1 MIGELILLG
10 IISSVSSQMLHHMM
24 TPEELNNIFSVKNSA
39 EVPTYDVV
47 PVSITKPRNR
57 RYNDLYLTTTRFGE
71 NLKLWLTPL
80 DGILVGENVPILSLY
95 HNPAYSWEPKMIN
108 HTGDVKLF
116 LPLMYE
122 NTLHATTVAV
132 NNHPNGRHTLTGYIG
147 NSYIQ
152 PVPPRLMEHARRRRS
167 LNNTLE
173 HEFDNQIYHIIRKIP
188 ETDVKFQSQAI
199 EIPAMRNTT
208 SRSKRLFPQIV
219 YPEVLVIVDFNYSAF
234 IGNHS
239 IDKLIY
245 LMAFWNG
252 VDMRF
257 RSLENPRVRLNIAGF
272 IFAEDTKVLPYMQ
285 IKNGLLTNSGHQLR
299 YKGNWWYGL
308 QGYFPIN
315 YDLAVTM
322 TPFRLC
328 DGFPRK
334 CNILGQAYVQGA
346 CLVDHN
352 KRTIDKVAFVR
363 DRGAYDGI
371 QTAAHELGHLFGMK
385 HDGQE
390 NKNCPDENGYIMTTY
405 DKFTPQAFDWSNCSL
420 IDMHNYLRSER
431 GWCLYN
437 YPKQGEPVRR
447 YLPGRRMN
455 ADEQCKMLVNGTA
468 TVIDDHICAQLKCS
482 ESDGWA
488 LPEAAEGTP
497 CGSGKLCL
505 HGKCVLETK
514 IV

>member
-1 MIGELILLG
+1 MIGKLILLG

-24 TPEELNNIFSVKNSA
+24 TPEELNNIFSVKNTA

-57 RYNDLYLTTTRFGE
+57 RYTGLHLTTTRFGE
-71 NLKLWLTPL
+71 NLKLWLNPI
-80 DGILVGENVPILSLY
+80 DGILVGENVPILALHY
-95 HNPAYSWEPKMIN
+95 NPANPSVPIIN
-108 HTGDVKLF
+108 DHTGALKSL
-116 LPLMYE
+116 LPLMYK

-173 HEFDNQIYHIIRKIP
+173 HESDNQIYHIIRKIP
-188 ETDVKFQSQAI
+188 EIDVKFHSQAI
-199 EIPAMRNTT
+199 EIPASRNIT
-208 SRSKRLFPQIV
+208 SRTKRSFPQTV
-219 YPEVLVIVDFNYSAF
+219 YPEVLVIVEYNYF
-234 IGNHS
+234 MTIGSNLM
-239 IDKLIY
+239 DKLIY

-252 VDMRF
+252 VDMRY
-257 RSLENPRVRLNIAGF
+257 RSLKNPRVRLNIAGF
-272 IFAEDTKVLPYMQ
+272 IFALDTNVLPYMN
-285 IKNGLLTNSGHQLR
+285 IERRYLKNSIEE
-299 YKGNWWYGL
+299 L
-308 QGYFPIN
+308 QHKAKWLYFLQKERHLDVN

-322 TPFRLC
+322 FPFKLC
-328 DGFPRK
+328 DGNPEQ
-334 CNILGQAYVQGA
+334 CSILGLANVNGA
-346 CLVDHN
+346 CSINDDYQTV
-352 KRTIDKVAFVR
+352 DKVGFVR

-371 QTAAHELGHLFGMK
+371 QTAAHELGHL
-385 HDGQE
+385 
-390 NKNCPDENGYIMTTY
+390 
-405 DKFTPQAFDWSNCSL
+405 
-420 IDMHNYLRSER
+420 SE
-431 GWCLYN
+431 GSWCLRN
-437 YPKQGEPVRR
+437 YPQQGKPVRR

-468 TVIDDHICAQLKCS
+468 TVLDYRICTQLQCS
-482 ESDGWA
+482 RGDGWA